1 MREETI
7 LGIYAGTVALLKFA
21 SLPTILALILL
32 GFLRMAQAGASGP
45 EAEICRD
52 RPDNRGFGGGGAE
65 TSLLAAS
72 IREYLNVPIV
82 GSVILRFL
90 QALSSAA
97 LSSLTR
103 HRPEA
108 ASPFPETLQQF
119 YKVVEDVG

>member
-52 RPDNRGFGGGGAE
+52 RPDNRGFGGGGAG

-72 IREYLNVPIV
+72 IREYLNVPI

-90 QALSSAA
+90 QALSSAV